1 MTDPEKRKRRSEELL
16 KTQGIPLNPSL
27 PAIESEEETVSR
39 SAEDIAKR
47 AVGLCAVA
55 LRGEGLK
62 QQEVIDLL
70 KGKDVWACATPEEK
84 KFLLKKRPAR
94 QEMINFKWR
103 YESLWVLL
111 WALRRVK
118 DLGAPISICNVQ
130 TAVRMV
136 LEIPSEDLIQQAKSR
151 PISEILDEA
160 DLIYR
165 YDWAVVDARIKGED
179 SPGNLDPGVVYERH
193 YALNWLIGY
202 MGQEWDDVTIDT

>member
-1 MTDPEKRKRRSEELL
+1 MTDPENRKKCSEELL
-16 KTQGIPLNPSL
+16 KTQGIPINPSL
-27 PAIESEEETVSR
+27 PPIESEEETVPR
-39 SAEDIAKR
+39 SAQDIAIR

-62 QQEVIDLL
+62 QQEIIDLL
-70 KGKDVWACATPEEK
+70 KGKDVWAFVTHEEK

-111 WALRRVK
+111 WALRRVE
-118 DLGAPISICNVQ
+118 DLGAPISICKVER
-130 TAVRMV
+130 AVRMV
-136 LEIPSEDLIQQAKSR
+136 LEIPSEDFIQRAKSR
-151 PISEILDEA
+151 PISELLDEA

-165 YDWAVVDARIKGED
+165 YDWAVVDARIKGEEA
-179 SPGNLDPGVVYERH
+179 PGNLDPGVVYERH

-202 MGQEWDDVTIDT
+202 MGQEWDDVTTDT